1 MENPTSETTSTAL
14 ARRLNLWAAVL
25 LAITFL
31 AGFGS
36 GVRKWMQDPPKPE
49 WSYYSN
55 YVVKPLEET
64 NGPEKA
70 MFGYFP
76 GCRAILT
83 IFVRTEPVGYFLFAA
98 LNAACCAGVLR
109 MIYLRESRGRDDPA
123 GLLWLGIAAVVP
135 VLFALQNNQLVAPA
149 VYLSMLAFTLA
160 ERGKEKTA
168 GLWFALGV
176 LLKSLPLPMLAFPL
190 LIGRWRMV
198 ATACLALGLGSLG
211 LATWTD
217 GWQQSL
223 KHHLAYPA
231 QVLAQ
236 SPSKAADPSEKA
248 PRSFHHNRSPGA
260 ELTRLARATGI
271 KAVALLHP
279 VFVIGT
285 LAFLAWLTV
294 RGGTNAAFFWPK
306 LTAWFAW
313 VAAAAPFGRYYY
325 LLFLLPAM
333 FSAGWLAVE
342 KSGRHRNLCLAG
354 LAIASALTLLT
365 RSPNPSYALLSVS
378 MLAFSLTQLA
388 RMVKSEPRS
397 EAALVGG

>member
-1 MENPTSETTSTAL
+1 MDDSSTPPLQSAPP
-14 ARRLNLWAAVL
+14 RRLNILAAVV

-36 GVRKWMQDPPKPE
+36 GVRKWMLDKPE
-49 WSYYSN
+49 WSYFSN
-55 YVVKPLEET
+55 YVVEPLEET

-76 GCRAILT
+76 GFRALIT
-83 IFVRTEPVGYFLFAA
+83 VFVRTEPAGYFLFAA

-123 GLLWLGIAAVVP
+123 RLLWLAIASVVP
-135 VLFALQNNQLVAPA
+135 VLFALQNNQIVAPA
-149 VYLSMLAFTLA
+149 VYLSMLALTLA
-160 ERGKEKTA
+160 ERGKEKSA
-168 GLWFALGV
+168 GLWFALAV
-176 LLKSLPLPMLAFPL
+176 LLKSLPLPMLAFAL
-190 LIGRWRMV
+190 LMRRWRMV

-217 GWQQSL
+217 GWAQSL

-236 SPSKAADPSEKA
+236 SPARAADPA
-248 PRSFHHNRSPGA
+248 QAPPRSFHHNRSPGA

-271 KAVALLHP
+271 KAIAFLHP
-279 VFVIGT
+279 VFVLGT
-285 LAFLAWLTV
+285 LVFLAVLTA
-294 RGGTNAAFFWPK
+294 RGGTGAHLFWPR

-325 LLFLLPAM
+325 LLFLLPALYTV
-333 FSAGWLAVE
+333 GWWALE
-342 KSGRHRNLCLAG
+342 KSGKSRNLCLAG
-354 LAIASALTLLT
+354 LAVACALTLLT
-365 RSPNPSYALLSVS
+365 RSPNPSYALLSLS
-378 MLAFSLTQLA
+378 LLAFSLTRLN
-388 RMVKSEPRS
+388 RMIMAEPRDDGGR
-397 EAALVGG
+397 VGG